1 MKNTK
6 RILAIVLLAA
16 LCLALTGCGTKAAS
30 NLGRY
35 FSYMTGVVETN
46 VNSSRAI
53 RESKNAAATV
63 DENTL
68 PAPANFAVDEN
79 GGYSFDAVDGAA
91 YYILYVYADAVTV
104 DASATSSKIL
114 ADGSASYS
122 GNVGDFSNLAY
133 GDWYVSVVA
142 YPDYDTSDKK
152 ASSPVK
158 AEYLISGAVE
168 LGEPRFGS
176 MWSVATNTL
185 DITVSNLKFSGTAYP
200 ERVELTL
207 TNTADSAD
215 VVELSAEDVGSSVTV
230 TTDACT
236 AGASYAIAADF
247 FWDETLVT
255 NPTASADGGTA
266 QTSTTDN
273 LIDEEYAYTG
283 NIFKGCDFPHIQR
296 DFDPKAGGCA
306 GVWVNTGSA
315 GGASMG
321 MGSGE
326 ASAEADDDD
335 ADRNVYFDAVPIT
348 AANGAQYSYDVEVT
362 SPAGSVSLG
371 SRITGGSV
379 ATGYGT
385 LDIFADGTF
394 RMELEY
400 QYITTDRVNSQVSYM
415 PGAQC
420 YGTYTTNV
428 DGTLNLSYD
437 HANASLT
444 DFAIVTELTGKAAAA
459 ANAATADTSAEPTAE
474 PAADTSAEPAVQ
486 NTSGEPSA

>member
-1 MKNTK
+1 MKKTK
-6 RILAIVLLAA
+6 RILAVAVLAA
-16 LCLALTGCGTKAAS
+16 LCLALTGCGTQAAS

-35 FSYMTGVVETN
+35 FSYMAGVVETS
-46 VNSSRAI
+46 VSSSRAI
-53 RESKNAAATV
+53 RASKNAVAAV

-68 PAPANFAVDEN
+68 PAPENFAVDAD
-79 GGYSFDAVDGAA
+79 GGYRFDAVDGAA

-104 DASATSSKIL
+104 DASATSAKIEN
-114 ADGSASYS
+114 DGSASFS
-122 GNVGDFSNLAY
+122 GNVSDFSNLSY
-133 GDWYVSVVA
+133 GDWYVGVVA
-142 YPDYDTSDKK
+142 YPDYSVSEMK
-152 ASSPVK
+152 ASAPAK
-158 AEYLISGAVE
+158 AEYLLSGAVE
-168 LGEPRFGS
+168 LGEPSFGS

-185 DITVSNLKFSGTAYP
+185 EITVGGMSFGGTAYP
-200 ERVELTL
+200 ERMELTL

-215 VVELSAEDVGSSVTV
+215 VVELNTDSVGSSVTV

-266 QTSTTDN
+266 QTSATDN
-273 LIDEEYAYTG
+273 LIDEDYAYTG
-283 NIFKGCDFPHIQR
+283 SIFKGCDFPHVQR

-306 GVWVNTGSA
+306 GMWVNNGSA

-326 ASAEADDDD
+326 ASAEADDEET
-335 ADRNVYFDAVPIT
+335 DRNVYFDAVPIA

-362 SPAGSVSLG
+362 SPAGNVSLG

-420 YGTYTTNV
+420 YGTYTVNP

-459 ANAATADTSAEPTAE
+459 ATASSEPAASAE
-474 PAADTSAEPAVQ
+474 PAAASAEPAVGS
-486 NTSGEPSA
+486 TSGEPS